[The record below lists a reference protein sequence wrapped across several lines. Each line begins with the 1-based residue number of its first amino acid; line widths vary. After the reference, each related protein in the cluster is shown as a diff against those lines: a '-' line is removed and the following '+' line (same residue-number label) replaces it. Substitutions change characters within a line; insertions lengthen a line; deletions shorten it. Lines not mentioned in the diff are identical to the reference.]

1 MSIDKETIEVLLSGT
16 GIVIDGQEPCDI
28 RIKNPKF
35 YRRVLRDGSI
45 GLGESYMEGW
55 WECYALD
62 EFFCKLFSK
71 QIEKG
76 FSGSFLKKKK
86 NYSFQK

>member
-1 MSIDKETIEVLLSGT
+1 
-16 GIVIDGQEPCDI
+16 
-28 RIKNPKF
+28 
-35 YRRVLRDGSI
+35 VLRDGSL

-55 WECYALD
+55 WECDALD

-71 QIEKG
+71 QMEKKFLG
-76 FSGSFLKKKK
+76 NFLKKKK